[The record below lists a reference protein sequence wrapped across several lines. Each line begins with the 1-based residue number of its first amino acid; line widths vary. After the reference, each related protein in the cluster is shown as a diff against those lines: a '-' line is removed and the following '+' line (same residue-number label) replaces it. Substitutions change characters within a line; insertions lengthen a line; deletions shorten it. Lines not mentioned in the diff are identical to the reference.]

1 MFSHTY
7 SDRRSK
13 TVAALSLEMGAGYFH
28 KEDRKRKGLLPLLK
42 MIVRAWGLKTR
53 GLIFLSISLDH
64 PVPA

>member
-1 MFSHTY
+1 M
-7 SDRRSK
+7 
-13 TVAALSLEMGAGYFH
+13 AALSLEMGAGYFH